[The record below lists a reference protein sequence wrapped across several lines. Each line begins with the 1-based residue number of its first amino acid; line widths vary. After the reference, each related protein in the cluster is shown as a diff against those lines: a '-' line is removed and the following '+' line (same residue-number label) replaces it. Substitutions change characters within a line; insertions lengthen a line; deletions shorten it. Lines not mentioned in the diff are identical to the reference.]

1 VYRGHRQAIAAEA
14 ITMAQLLD
22 KPTEQRFVHTGV
34 SWESFKAIQS
44 GFVGSSGVRLFY
56 YEGEL
61 EILSTS
67 PEHEIVKGNIGYLL
81 EDFMLNQ
88 GVEFVATG
96 SFSQEKEAVA
106 SAQADE
112 SYCFGERKPI
122 PDLAIEVVM
131 TSGGPNK
138 LKRYKALGVQEVW
151 FWQDGKISIY
161 QLTPA
166 DYQKANESQFVKGI
180 NLEQLAQ
187 CVAIESR
194 SQAVSTFRQRIM
206 GQS

>member
-1 VYRGHRQAIAAEA
+1 M
-14 ITMAQLLD
+14 TQLLD
-22 KPTEQRFVHTGV
+22 RPIEQRFVQTGV

-44 GFVGSSGVRLFY
+44 GFAASPGVRLFY

-67 PEHEIVKGNIGYLL
+67 LEHEIVKGNIGYLI
-81 EDFMLNQ
+81 EDYMLND
-88 GVEFVATG
+88 GLEFVATG

-122 PDLAIEVVM
+122 PDLSIEVVI
-131 TSGGPNK
+131 TSGGPSK

-151 FWQDGKISIY
+151 FWENGAISIY
-161 QLTPA
+161 QLAPT
-166 DYQKANESQFVKGI
+166 DDQKAVESQFVKGI
-180 NLEQLAQ
+180 NLDQLAQ
-187 CVAIESR
+187 CAAIESR
-194 SQAVSTFRQRIM
+194 PQAVRKFRH
-206 GQS
+206 G